1 MKSHRT
7 ALTLLLLAAWLPAR
21 AELNQLQNLN
31 QQEFR
36 ALSEDLGAAASYKAL
51 APAAPL
57 GVTGFDVGVAVTGTR
72 VKHRDLWERASSS
85 GDFPSTAPVPSLR
98 AAKGLPWDFDIAI
111 AYSPLPKTGASL
123 WGGALSWAVLAGDAA
138 RPAIGVRASYTTLR
152 GLDQLNFY
160 TTALDASISKGF
172 GPITPYVGAGKVWV
186 NSQPT
191 SGVPLAKE
199 SFGQTK
205 LFGGAALGAGPVN
218 FVLEYDRTG
227 GVNTYGAK
235 LGLKF

>member
-1 MKSHRT
+1 MKPHRI
-7 ALTLLLLAAWLPAR
+7 ALVALLVVAGMPAR
-21 AELNQLQNLN
+21 AELNQLQNLS
-31 QQEFR
+31 QREFR
-36 ALSEDLGAAASYKAL
+36 ELSEDLGAALSYKAL

-57 GVTGFDVGVAVTGTR
+57 GVPGFDVGVAATGTR
-72 VKHRDLWERASSS
+72 IKHRDLFERASST

-98 AAKGLPWDFDIAI
+98 AAAGLPWNFDVAI
-111 AYSPLPKTGASL
+111 AYSPVPKTGATL
-123 WGGALSWAVLAGDAA
+123 WGGALKWAVLEGGATM
-138 RPAIGVRASYTTLR
+138 PAIAARASYTTLR

-160 TTALDASISKGF
+160 TSALDASISKGV
-172 GPITPYVGAGKVWV
+172 GPLTPYIGGGKVWV

-191 SGVPLAKE
+191 SGVTLAKE

-205 LFGGAALGAGPVN
+205 LFGGVALGAGPVN
-218 FVLEYDRTG
+218 FVVEYDRTG